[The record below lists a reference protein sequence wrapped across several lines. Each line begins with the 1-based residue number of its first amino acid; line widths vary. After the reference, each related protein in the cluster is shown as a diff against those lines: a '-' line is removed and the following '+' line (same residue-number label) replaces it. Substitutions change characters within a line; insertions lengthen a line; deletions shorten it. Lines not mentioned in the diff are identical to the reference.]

1 MNIYE
6 NTARFFVNNP
16 IKIFLL
22 FVILTIGLTLSY
34 LFIPYRGDASTSPK
48 NSIIELDLKISEEFS
63 DEVHFG
69 LFIIETKNGEDILS
83 KDNLYEIFKSTEKLR
98 EQDSQKKLSPKTIR
112 ETEHLF
118 KYVDSETGAQ
128 VNGILTIADVVNN
141 ILIIDPKYNKTLE
154 FANNNE
160 VKENTNGV

>member
-6 NTARFFVNNP
+6 NTARFFVKNP

-48 NSIIELDLKISEEFS
+48 DSIIELDIKISEEFS

-83 KDNLYEIFKSTEKLR
+83 KDNLFEIFKSTEKLR
-98 EQDSQKKLSPKTIR
+98 EEDSQKKLSPESISD
-112 ETEHLF
+112 TEHLF

-128 VNGILTIADVVNN
+128 I
-141 ILIIDPKYNKTLE
+141 
-154 FANNNE
+154 
-160 VKENTNGV
+160 